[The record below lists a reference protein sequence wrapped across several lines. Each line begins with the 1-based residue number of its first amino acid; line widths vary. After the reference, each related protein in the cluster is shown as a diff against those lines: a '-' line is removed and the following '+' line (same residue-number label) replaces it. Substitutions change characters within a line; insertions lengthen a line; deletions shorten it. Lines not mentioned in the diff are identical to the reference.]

1 MLEKI
6 LSGVVAALVEVFPA
20 EEVKKAIDKGLDKIE
35 DAVEKTENK
44 IDDIIVLTAIKKLI
58 REPFGIEDN
67 DEPKNGQS
75 PDSEDSGDGQPESN
89 G

>member
-67 DEPKNGQS
+67 DDQQADAEQAEG
-75 PDSEDSGDGQPESN
+75 SEAGSNSESN